1 MALKSAGFKGPM
13 SLEVNPAVIPETQ
26 HSFYKH
32 CADTARALVRKF
44 FDVTK
49 NKELVYEKEI
59 SYNTLEGKKNKIV
72 KVWTKAIQASLDE
85 HKSVYIPNVG
95 EDIYFDESIIIKS
108 NYKLKVDK
116 NQRLVMAPF
125 TGVTFL
131 KNENII
137 SGVDKSITLD
147 NPDCNIVIEGG
158 IWDAFEGE
166 RNLDNG
172 NWNLY
177 VDKKRSIL
185 GAYGMMVFSNVR
197 DIIIKDC
204 TMTNSKDYAVEISN
218 VEGMYISDIHFINYY
233 KDGIHINGTA
243 RYGIVRNLSGV
254 DMGDDMVAFN
264 AWDWN
269 TSAMCFGP
277 IEKVIVEN
285 LEGNNNEF
293 RLSPGRKRYS
303 ETEYLDCDIRDCVIR
318 NVSGVYTFKIY
329 AQPNCSN
336 TADRS
341 EIVGNIENVYFD
353 NIHFPAIKNTGLA
366 DYLPVSGLFEICTD
380 TDNMHFDNIKI
391 DQTTDRFKDIGIS
404 VFKVGP
410 LSGTYDNESDNPDDW
425 TELFSPDDICTVKN
439 TYIGKVSFIDKNVGE
454 ADGELLIKATRQ
466 TINENYPMTTPR
478 GGTGYGIIQNVIFE

>member
-1 MALKSAGFKGPM
+1 M
-13 SLEVNPAVIPETQ
+13 
-26 HSFYKH
+26 
-32 CADTARALVRKF
+32 
-44 FDVTK
+44 
-49 NKELVYEKEI
+49 YEKEI
-59 SYNTLEGKKNKIV
+59 AYNTNEGKKNKRV
-72 KVWTKAIQASLDE
+72 RVWTKAIQVALDE
-85 HKSVYIPNVG
+85 HKSVYIPNIG
-95 EDIYFDESIIIKS
+95 EDIYFDDSLIVQS
-108 NYKLKVDK
+108 NHKLKIDK

-125 TGVTFL
+125 TGVTFI
-131 KNENII
+131 KNKNII
-137 SGVDKSITLD
+137 SGVNKSIELE

-158 IWDAFEGE
+158 IWDAFEGD
-166 RNLDNG
+166 RTVKNG
-172 NWNLY
+172 NMNLFI
-177 VDKKRSIL
+177 DKNKSIL
-185 GAYGMMVFSNVR
+185 GAYGLMIFSNVR
-197 DIIIKDC
+197 NIIIKDC

-218 VEGMYISDIHFINYY
+218 VEGMYISDIHFINYH

-285 LEGNNNEF
+285 IEGNNNEF
-293 RLSPGRKRYS
+293 RLLPGRKRYS
-303 ETEYLDCDIRDCVIR
+303 ENEYMDCDIRDCVIR

-353 NIHFPAIKNTGLA
+353 NIHFPSIKNTGLA

-380 TDNMHFDNIKI
+380 TNNMCFDNITI
-391 DQTTDRFKDIGIS
+391 DQTVESFKNAGVS

-410 LSGTYDNESDNPDDW
+410 LSGTYDNGSDNPDEW

-439 TYIGKVSFIDKNVGE
+439 THIGKVMFADKE
-454 ADGELLIKATRQ
+454 ANERDGDVLIKATRQ
-466 TINENYPMTTPR
+466 TINEDYPNTRPR
-478 GGTGYGIIQNVIFE
+478 GGTGYGIIENVMFE